1 MKKYKILTSLFTIVI
16 LILCVIAI
24 FPKKNKSETSVVNIK
39 PNEILAIA
47 PSNLILSKAKPSD
60 VITLKYSSNGFSK
73 TLTLNLTK
81 EIEGKQYFNLPLLPV
96 GDFEVYTNGI
106 KNLGFK
112 INYYPDK
119 NDIETCYSLRA
130 DQNLEMKC
138 YKQFFLSNVS
148 DRESVLK
155 SLADLLIVANKEGE
169 GFTCHIY
176 AHYIGESS
184 VFVFDSLEKAI
195 TNPFVECEKG
205 YIHGALKSYVDVMS
219 LDELKKVLPSICN
232 QFPEGISDCIHGL
245 GHNLYFKS
253 VNDVQEAFS
262 NCLIYDNKLWANE
275 CAAGV
280 SMSLGWDMLDK
291 EPDLVKTN
299 PDFVNETCSKTD
311 NKIKD
316 GCYRFIMLVYNN
328 LANDPQLADKL
339 YSVCEDLKGDSLN
352 YCASASSAEYA
363 VIGKEVN
370 RNDIVNYCLR
380 FGKSDVFKDCI
391 TGAIFK
397 RFISDGEA
405 VAESYCKAIIQLG
418 INKPKY
424 CDEWKLLEDQR
435 AKDYGNILNPTISK

>member
-1 MKKYKILTSLFTIVI
+1 MKKYKILTALFAIIVTA
-16 LILCVIAI
+16 LCAIALL
-24 FPKKNKSETSVVNIK
+24 PKNNTSITSVVNIK

-47 PSNLILSKAKPSD
+47 PANLILSKAKPSD

-73 TLTLNLTK
+73 TLILNLTK

-96 GDFEVYTNGI
+96 GNFEIYTNGI
-106 KNLGFK
+106 KNIEFK
-112 INYYPDK
+112 MNYYSDK

-130 DQNLEMKC
+130 DQNLEMNC

-148 DRESVLK
+148 DEESVLK
-155 SLADLLIVANKEGE
+155 SLSDLLTVANKEGE

-184 VFVFDSLEKAI
+184 VFVFDTLEKAI
-195 TNPFVECEKG
+195 SNPFVECEKG

-219 LDELKKVLPSICN
+219 LNELKKVLPTICK
-232 QFPEGISDCIHGL
+232 QFPEGVSDCVHGL

-262 NCLIYDNKLWANE
+262 NCLIYENSLWANE

-291 EPDLVKTN
+291 EPELLKTN
-299 PDFVNETCSKTD
+299 PNFVNETCSKTD
-311 NKIKD
+311 SKIQD

-328 LANDPQLADKL
+328 LANDPQLANKL
-339 YSVCEDLKGDSLN
+339 YSVCENLKGVTQN
-352 YCASASSAEYA
+352 FCASASSAEYA
-363 VIGKEVN
+363 VIGKEVTQ
-370 RNDIVNYCLR
+370 NDIVIFCLR
-380 FGKSDVFKDCI
+380 FGKSNVFKDCI

-397 RFISDGEA
+397 RFISDGKA
-405 VAESYCKAIIQLG
+405 VADSYCKAIIQLG
-418 INKPKY
+418 INKPEY
-424 CDEWKLLEDQR
+424 CEEWKLLEEQR
-435 AKDYGNILNPTISK
+435 AKDYGNILNPTTSR